1 MVSEGVSLDI
11 IQGVAIFTSNLTGHV
26 ITSRNLKGLNNFDDV
41 VMLVRELAVRQ
52 WFTQAMQ
59 NQIERFVISDLRRF

>member
-26 ITSRNLKGLNNFDDV
+26 ITSRNLNDVRSSNDDKFVLLIRGLSERKWFCGCHESQLRDFVNN
-41 VMLVRELAVRQ
+41 
-52 WFTQAMQ
+52 T
-59 NQIERFVISDLRRF
+59 I

>member
-26 ITSRNLKGLNNFDDV
+26 ITSRNLKEIKGSNDDKFVLLIRGLSERKWFREIHESHLRDFVNN
-41 VMLVRELAVRQ
+41 A
-52 WFTQAMQ
+52 
-59 NQIERFVISDLRRF
+59 I